1 MHCVVRV
8 RECTVKIRAG
18 IHTPRRHRS
27 TNAGKRDGRAS
38 RTSGPGSRICLHSKA
53 PSSSRRRCRRC
64 RRVGM
69 LGMSQSAVRTP
80 VRRSRRIDRAEYD
93 TQQSY
98 RDERASSSACT
109 AQLTG
114 GARHMHQ
121 GEHDPADRQHTTPH
135 PRKLAGTR
143 GALKLRTSA
152 DVAHLLRGPGTPPRV
167 YCIDTVRVLSG
178 W

>member
-1 MHCVVRV
+1 MSCLTGTMHCVARV
-8 RECTVKIRAG
+8 RACTVKIRAG

-38 RTSGPGSRICLHSKA
+38 RTSGPAPRICLHSTA

-93 TQQSY
+93 TKATATS
-98 RDERASSSACT
+98 ERARVRAQRNSPAAPGICT
-109 AQLTG
+109 RANTIPQTG
-114 GARHMHQ
+114 SIPRHIP
-121 GEHDPADRQHTTPH
+121 GSWPAH
-135 PRKLAGTR
+135 
-143 GALKLRTSA
+143 GAL
-152 DVAHLLRGPGTPPRV
+152 
-167 YCIDTVRVLSG
+167 
-178 W
+178 

>member
-1 MHCVVRV
+1 MAELRAPVVRAIGYV
-8 RECTVKIRAG
+8 FTVQPRAAVVVD
-18 IHTPRRHRS
+18 
-27 TNAGKRDGRAS
+27 AGLAGAFA
-38 RTSGPGSRICLHSKA
+38 CW
-53 PSSSRRRCRRC
+53 
-64 RRVGM
+64 V
-69 LGMSQSAVRTP
+69 SQSAVRTP

-152 DVAHLLRGPGTPPRV
+152 DVAHLLRGPGTPRV